1 MSAEPVF
8 AAAGDGLWQP
18 TGHARGPWDPGELHG
33 GAPAALLARAIEQL
47 EPGAEMIVTRLTY
60 EFFGAV
66 PLAPVTVEAEL
77 VKPGRRVQIAQAR
90 LRADGRE
97 LVRVRA
103 MRMRRAPDGV
113 EAGPADEAAPMPPPD
128 AGRVLTPFAGIEGE
142 AFHPTSME
150 IRLVGGDRGTG
161 AAAAWFRLTRPVV
174 AGEEPS
180 GLQRLVAAADFGN
193 GVSCAIPFEE
203 ALFVNTDLTVHVHR
217 DPVGE
222 WIGLDARSDLSSA
235 GVGQALSILHD
246 ERGRVGAAAQSLYV
260 EPRQA

>member
-1 MSAEPVF
+1 LSAEPVF
-8 AAAGDGLWQP
+8 AAGPDGTWQP
-18 TGHARGPWDPGELHG
+18 SRHARGPWNPGELHG
-33 GAPAALLARAIEQL
+33 GAPAALLARAIERV
-47 EPGAEMIVTRLTY
+47 EPGAEMIVTRVSY
-60 EFFGAV
+60 EFFSAV
-66 PLAPVTVEAEL
+66 PLAPLTIETEL
-77 VKPGRRVQIAQAR
+77 VKPGRRVQIAEAR
-90 LRADGRE
+90 LSADGRE
-97 LVRVRA
+97 LVRARA
-103 MRMRRAPDGV
+103 MRMRRASDGV
-113 EAGPADEAAPMPPPD
+113 DAEPGGDAPMPPPD
-128 AGRVLTPFAGIEGE
+128 QGRVVAQWAGVEGE
-142 AFHPTSME
+142 MFHPRAMA
-150 IRLVGGDRGTG
+150 IRGVAGDRGRG

-193 GVSCAIPFEE
+193 GISHAIPFEQ

-246 ERGRVGAAAQSLYV
+246 QRGRVGAAAQSLYV